1 MKFLLF
7 AISTF
12 PIDILAEEMPNA
24 AAASNGF
31 RAEAQ
36 IVLVDPSP
44 PGQHRQRLVRAD
56 KVLAEASTETLD
68 QSFSRFATKA
78 LMVASRNSI
87 VYEKY
92 GTGVDSRS
100 TPLGYS
106 MSKSL
111 TGLAVG
117 KALCRGDLALDDP
130 ASKYLPR
137 LGETSWGKATV
148 KQLLQMQSGAFKTDL
163 KYSGHKSQQMQN
175 YLGKSISNG
184 TMRDSFVDLM
194 LKNDDRTL
202 PAGKRFYYNNLDT
215 VALGLLVENATKT
228 PFATFFEKYLWEPSG
243 AENAGAWLVN
253 SNKEVSNYN
262 GFSATA
268 RDWLQFGAYVLA
280 ELKGGDECFKNFL
293 KEATS
298 TQVNSMGS
306 SSTYGYQIWTECER
320 GIDFCFTGYGGQY
333 LLFNVAK
340 DIVIYHHATNTNR
353 EGKFFFIAMADVIR
367 SIE

>member
-7 AISTF
+7 AIATF
-12 PIDILAEEMPNA
+12 PIAILAEEMSNPTA
-24 AAASNGF
+24 SSNGF
-31 RAEAQ
+31 RTEAQ
-36 IVLVDPSP
+36 VVLVN
-44 PGQHRQRLVRAD
+44 PGQPEQHRQRLVRTD
-56 KVLAEASTETLD
+56 KVLADGTTDTLN
-68 QSFSRFATKA
+68 QSVSRFATKA
-78 LMVASRNSI
+78 LLVASKNSI
-87 VYEKY
+87 IYEKY
-92 GTGVDSRS
+92 GTGVDSKS

-106 MSKSL
+106 ISKSL

-117 KALCRGDLALDDP
+117 KAMCRGDLRLDDP
-130 ASKYLPR
+130 ASMYLPK
-137 LGETSWGKATV
+137 LGATSWGKATV
-148 KQLLQMQSGAFKTDL
+148 KQLLQMQSGAFKTEL
-163 KYSGHKSQQMQN
+163 SGHKNSQMQR
-175 YLGKSISNG
+175 YLGNSISNG

-253 SNKEVSNYN
+253 SNNEVSNYN

-280 ELKGGDECFKNFL
+280 ELKEGDECFKNFL

-340 DIVIYHHATNTNR
+340 DIVIYHHARSAPRNSR
-353 EGKFFFIAMADVIR
+353 FFFMAMSDVIK
-367 SIE
+367 SID